1 MNLQQLK
8 SDQVR
13 RLLGDAEGLR
23 AVHAPSDGWLRAIRE
38 ALGLP
43 IRALAARAGLS
54 STAAL
59 SAERNE
65 ARGTISINQLR
76 RMAAALDC
84 ELVYALVPRRDLGT
98 VVDEQAEKL
107 AREEVLG
114 VAHSMSIE
122 DQRPV
127 DEFLRKQID
136 ARKRQLLEGSWSR
149 LWR

>member
-1 MNLQQLK
+1 MNVQQLK

-13 RLLGDAEGLR
+13 RLLGNTEALR
-23 AVHAPSDGWLRAIRE
+23 AIHGPSDGWLRAIRE

-54 STAAL
+54 NTAAL

-76 RMAAALDC
+76 RMADALDC
-84 ELVYALVPRRDLGT
+84 ELVYALVPRRDLST
-98 VVDEQAEKL
+98 VVGEQAEKL
-107 AREEVLG
+107 AREEVLA

-122 DQRPV
+122 NQRPL
-127 DEFLRKQID
+127 DDFLCKQID
-136 ARKRQLLEGSWSR
+136 ARKRQLLEGPWSR

>member
-1 MNLQQLK
+1 MNTQQLK
-8 SDQVR
+8 TDQVR
-13 RLLGDAEGLR
+13 RLLGDTQSLR
-23 AVHAPSDGWLRAIRE
+23 TLHNPSDGWLRAIRE

-54 STAAL
+54 NTATL

-84 ELVYALVPRRDLGT
+84 ELIYALVPRRDLAT

-122 DQRPV
+122 DQRPL
-127 DEFLRKQID
+127 DEFLRRQID

>member
-1 MNLQQLK
+1 MNTQQLK
-8 SDQVR
+8 TDQVR
-13 RLLGDAEGLR
+13 RLLGDTESLR
-23 AVHAPSDGWLRAIRE
+23 TLHNPSDGWLRAIRE

-54 STAAL
+54 NTATL

-84 ELVYALVPRRDLGT
+84 ELIYALVPRRDLAT

-122 DQRPV
+122 DQRPL
-127 DEFLRKQID
+127 DEFLRRQID

>member
-1 MNLQQLK
+1 MNAQQLK

-13 RLLGDAEGLR
+13 RLLGDTDALR
-23 AVHAPSDGWLRAIRE
+23 AVHAPSDGWMRAIRE

-43 IRALAARAGLS
+43 IRSLAARAGLS
-54 STAAL
+54 NTAAL

-65 ARGTISINQLR
+65 SRGTISINQLR

-84 ELVYALVPRRDLGT
+84 ELVPRRDLGT

-136 ARKRQLLEGSWSR
+136 ARKRQLLDGSWSR

>member
-1 MNLQQLK
+1 MNTQQLK
-8 SDQVR
+8 TDQVR
-13 RLLGDAEGLR
+13 RLLGDTESLR
-23 AVHAPSDGWLRAIRE
+23 TLHNPSDGWLRAIRE

-54 STAAL
+54 NTATL

-84 ELVYALVPRRDLGT
+84 ELIYALVPRRDLAV

-122 DQRPV
+122 DQRPL
-127 DEFLRKQID
+127 DEFLRRQID